1 MSDRTSI
8 ETDACE
14 AYEAIRRINHAT
26 IFVGDGIPAPVVYQ
40 TLSFLQS
47 AGGYGLAQALGQL
60 TRGLE
65 RSLTTY
71 EVYEDDD
78 RDPALSV
85 ARAVTAIEDAVALLE
100 QVGPLLD
107 DAQAAIARQG
117 YRTPASAASEW
128 RLPQ

>member
-8 ETDACE
+8 ETDASE
-14 AYEAIRRINHAT
+14 AYEAIRRMNHAT
-26 IFVGDGIPAPVVYQ
+26 IFLGDGIPAPVVYR

-60 TRGLE
+60 ARGLE
-65 RSLTTY
+65 RSLSTF
-71 EVYEDDD
+71 EAYEDDG
-78 RDPALSV
+78 RDPAMSV
-85 ARAVTAIEDAVALLE
+85 ARAVTSIEDAVALLQ

-117 YRTPASAASEW
+117 YRTPASAASEYG
-128 RLPQ
+128 LLQ